1 MIPTLIL
8 FGLVFGR
15 WWRFSLFAAAVGW
28 PVVLVATGVMSV
40 EAGLAGASALA
51 LVNAAVGVSI
61 HQVIL
66 RVTRRLRPSS
76 A

>member
-28 PVVLVATGVMSV
+28 PVVLLATGVMSV
-40 EAGLAGASALA
+40 EAGLVGASALA
-51 LVNAAVGVSI
+51 VINASAGVSI

-66 RVTRRLRPSS
+66 RVMRRLRPSS